1 MTIWFIFEFVLA
13 LMALIIIHELGH
25 FLACRLFKVDVE
37 EFGIGFPPR
46 AMTLFQRNG
55 TAYTLNWIPIG
66 GFVRPAGE
74 NDPEVVGGLAAA
86 HPWKRIAVYLAGPLM
101 NILTAVVLYS
111 LLAALIGKPD
121 PTRLDHVIIDSVL
134 HDSPAEQAGMLPGD
148 HILTMEG
155 IEITSIEQ
163 AREIIYNHLDQEL
176 AVTYEREGQIGNL
189 VVIPSSARIEQ
200 EGATGV
206 LMGTPRTNASLSE
219 ILMAGPLGTWAHT
232 TVLFDFVA
240 GFFTGNSNNDDVTL
254 VSPIAMGKFYVD
266 SRQSAAYGPNLW
278 YFDIFI
284 FVINLTI
291 SLGIFNLLPIPA
303 LDGGRIILS
312 LPHALIGKRVPVNA
326 ENWVNG
332 IAMMLLLG
340 LMLTIFLR
348 DIFQL
353 IIR

>member
-1 MTIWFIFEFVLA
+1 MTIWFILEFVLA

-25 FLACRLFKVDVE
+25 FWACRLFKVDIE

-46 AMTLFQRNG
+46 ARTLFERNG

-74 NDPEVVGGLAAA
+74 NDPEVAGGLAAA
-86 HPWKRIAVYLAGPLM
+86 NPWKRIAVYLAGPLM

-111 LLAALIGKPD
+111 LLAAMIGKPD
-121 PTRLDHVIIDSVL
+121 PTRLDHVVIDSVL
-134 HDSPAEQAGMLPGD
+134 HDSPAAQAGMLPGD
-148 HILTMEG
+148 HILTLNG
-155 IEITSIEQ
+155 IEITSSDQ
-163 AREIIYNHLDQEL
+163 AREIIYSHLDQEINI
-176 AVTYEREGQIGNL
+176 TYERDGQVGNMI
-189 VVIPSSARIEQ
+189 VVPSSTRTDQ

-206 LMGTPRTNASLSE
+206 LMGTPRTNASISE
-219 ILMAGPLGTWAHT
+219 ILIAGPLGTWAHT
-232 TVLFDFVA
+232 AMIFDFVA
-240 GFFTGNSNNDDVTL
+240 GMFAGGSNNEDVTL
-254 VSPIAMGKFYVD
+254 VSPIGMGKFYVD
-266 SRQSAAYGPNLW
+266 SRQSAAYIPSLW
-278 YFDIFI
+278 YFDIFV

-312 LPHALIGKRVPVNA
+312 LPHALFGKRVPVNA